1 MKLSV
6 VIISYNEKE
15 YLRDCIKTCLQL
27 PASEMEV
34 IFGDDGSSDGSI
46 EEIENIKKEYPE
58 YTIKS
63 YVMSR
68 EDGVEIPSIRVSN
81 NIKRGIEMADGKY
94 IVCISGDD
102 FFSKEAFKKQIHVL
116 ERDESE
122 KYSACVTRYRITY
135 DDGRHEYPDNFD
147 VCPSFYWGGALYR
160 HLSCF
165 MFRKK
170 VFDEGCFLEH
180 FCDDVG
186 LHFSMAMA
194 GKWYFLKD
202 MTFDYR
208 QRSGS
213 IMHTQDKLEQDIV
226 DAIMLQDTLDK
237 GKLRQATLSRFE
249 PTLLRL
255 FKNRDKIVNKKYHKY
270 LRFIEKKPDY
280 ILSRV
285 IDYDKGTLVDKLLFR
300 LFLMHM
306 YFVAV
311 FYQGSIQLMV
321 KYLCI
326 RKLLFNIEW

>member
-1 MKLSV
+1 MKLTV

-46 EEIENIKKEYPE
+46 EEIESIKKEYPE
-58 YTIKS
+58 YIIKS

-68 EDGVEIPSIRVSN
+68 DDGVEIPSIRVSN
-81 NIKRGIEMADGKY
+81 NIKHGIGMAGGKY

-116 ERDESE
+116 ESDVQE
-122 KYSACVTRYRITY
+122 KYSACVSRYRISY
-135 DDGRHEYPDNFD
+135 DDGRYEYPYNIDAY
-147 VCPSFYWGGALYR
+147 PSFYWGGVLYR

-170 VFDEGCFLEH
+170 VFDDGYFLEH
-180 FCDDVG
+180 FCDDTG

-202 MTFDYR
+202 VTFDYR

-213 IMHTQDKLEQDIV
+213 IMHSQDKMEQDIA

-255 FKNRDKIVNKKYHKY
+255 FKNRKKIVDKKYQRY
-270 LRFIEKKPDY
+270 LRFVENKPDC

-285 IDYDKGTLVDKLLFR
+285 IDYDTGTVTDKMLFR
-300 LFLMHM
+300 LFLLHM